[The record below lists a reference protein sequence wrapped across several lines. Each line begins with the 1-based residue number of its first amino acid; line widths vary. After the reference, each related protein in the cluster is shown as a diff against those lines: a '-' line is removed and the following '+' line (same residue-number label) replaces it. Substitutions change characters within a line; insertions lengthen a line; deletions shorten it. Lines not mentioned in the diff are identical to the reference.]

1 MLLQATGQLP
11 GAVAQGGVGVGF
23 ILRKRTGQGFGVH
36 RFRNRFEAGARVL
49 VLHNLGFPADQILPL
64 GVIAAPVLLRNKG
77 LVGMQLNFIFFAGQH
92 RLSRFRG
99 LIACQNLIPGITF
112 VRVLMGRF
120 FLLTTDRIAVIAI
133 AVFPVCMAGAF
144 RHSAHQIG
152 GFLIAGFG
160 MDMLGHCGLGAGQFP
175 PLPCITGICM
185 GMDFRNCIAAV
196 RVPVRL
202 KLRQHTHKTSVF
214 VPAGGIM
221 LVNHSIRFHLAGQNA
236 FFPGGHL
243 GIAEIRMCVL
253 RNLALLFQC
262 DGWQN
267 EGVGRAEHNHC
278 RQTGHDLIPAPFSPV
293 RAGISLS
300 IPQDPFIH
308 PATSSIL
315 FQFSESAKGE
325 NPEYNFSNNL
335 FLRHTANLRMPG
347 IHRGRTVVA
356 HAEVP
361 VVRHL
366 VGQLQIA
373 VAKGFFLQV
382 GLVQQLA
389 VHIDVSFLI
398 DIHPLARTGNAALH
412 QNLVPQIKRHQIALV
427 KLRAFE
433 GDHNVALIQRRRHGR
448 SVNLKNRHPDRR
460 HQHGDRRHND
470 QRIQGAAQNR
480 AETGLILYPLQLRGK
495 LINGGAVHRFL
506 HHRIHFV
513 PVRSSAKRRT
523 FSRYCC
529 AALSAASNTAFSRIA
544 ASAMEPAFS

>member
-23 ILRKRTGQGFGVH
+23 VLGKGTGQGLGIHRLLNRFKAGVRVLMLQNLCPAANQIAVGVIAARVFLVLIRLMGVENDLLLPAGQNRRAGFRGQAAGKHLVPRIAVIRMHMGRFLGLTAGQFSRYRIAAFSMLMIFFTDQRRRLRIAVIRMHMGRFRGLRTDQFSTLHGVAFVRMGMGFRLYAAGVRVLVRFHLRKRTQEMIV
-36 RFRNRFEAGARVL
+36 R
-49 VLHNLGFPADQILPL
+49 
-64 GVIAAPVLLRNKG
+64 VIARRIVMVDHG
-77 LVGMQLNFIFFAGQH
+77 I
-92 RLSRFRG
+92 RLDRTV
-99 LIACQNLIPGITF
+99 QTP
-112 VRVLMGRF
+112 
-120 FLLTTDRIAVIAI
+120 FL
-133 AVFPVCMAGAF
+133 
-144 RHSAHQIG
+144 
-152 GFLIAGFG
+152 
-160 MDMLGHCGLGAGQFP
+160 
-175 PLPCITGICM
+175 
-185 GMDFRNCIAAV
+185 
-196 RVPVRL
+196 
-202 KLRQHTHKTSVF
+202 
-214 VPAGGIM
+214 
-221 LVNHSIRFHLAGQNA
+221 
-236 FFPGGHL
+236 PGGHL
-243 GIAEIRMCVL
+243 GIAGIRMCVL

-267 EGVGRAEHNHC
+267 ESVGRAEHNHC
-278 RQTGHDLIPAPFSPV
+278 RQTGHDLIPALFSPV

-495 LINGGAVHRFL
+495 LISGGVVHRFL
-506 HHRIHFV
+506 HHRFHFV
-513 PVRSSAKRRT
+513 PVRSSAERRT